1 MENAIG
7 GITDIS
13 IDFTLSFKPLNN
25 CCFNTQLDECIQ
37 KKKMKIRKTKIS
49 CTKQPTTTAFYWRPW
64 YWSLLFGTVH
74 CMDRRPTSCEPSRIN
89 EQPYVDGPLHPPSG
103 IQFPPIPRCYS
114 WCSLKKNALRSGEDS
129 TGGHTLLI
137 SPHSH
142 SVIQAQSRL

>member
-37 KKKMKIRKTKIS
+37 KKNENKKNKNQLHKTADNHSFLLKTLIRIS
-49 CTKQPTTTAFYWRPW
+49 SFRDSPLHGSQTYQLRTISYKWATVRWRP
-64 YWSLLFGTVH
+64 
-74 CMDRRPTSCEPSRIN
+74 P
-89 EQPYVDGPLHPPSG
+89 PPSKWN
-103 IQFPPIPRCYS
+103 PISPYPQV
-114 WCSLKKNALRSGEDS
+114 LLMVFIKKNALRSGEDS

-142 SVIQAQSRL
+142 SLIQAQSRL